1 MTCCSG
7 IAVFPWCAH
16 LGTEKTVEMVKR
28 QFYWPGMDADIYA
41 YTAPAVKCQGKTG
54 AAVALL

>member
-1 MTCCSG
+1 MMFTWYC
-7 IAVFPWCAH
+7 PH

-41 YTAPAVKCQGKTG
+41 YRFLPSVPR
-54 AAVALL
+54 